1 MKRCPE
7 CLFIYPDSD
16 TRCDFDG
23 TQLLAVNEAEL
34 EAATSQA
41 PAKRKRATKPKKPTK
56 KRQRKATAITAVV
69 GLLLGVAAFTIYY
82 RFASHTENVSQLQ
95 SAPIASAEPIAASIP
110 TPPVL
115 EAASPSPTALPTPAS
130 KPTNDRIATAHTNT
144 TVAPI
149 STSGPGIG
157 KKPGAKP
164 VIVLTS
170 GSKLEADEVWRT
182 RDGVWYR
189 RDGIVTLLKRGRV
202 KAIVNQ

>member
-16 TRCDFDG
+16 TSCDFDG
-23 TQLLAVNEAEL
+23 TPLLAVNEAEL
-34 EAATSQA
+34 EAATSEA
-41 PAKRKRATKPKKPTK
+41 PAERKRATKPKKATK
-56 KRQRKATAITAVV
+56 KRQRKATVITAVV
-69 GLLLGVAAFTIYY
+69 GLLLGVAAFMIYY
-82 RFASHTENVSQLQ
+82 RLTSHTENVSQLQ
-95 SAPIASAEPIAASIP
+95 PAPIASAEPIAASLP

-115 EAASPSPTALPTPAS
+115 EAASPSPTAPPAS
-130 KPTNDRIATAHTNT
+130 KPTTDRIATAHTNT

-164 VIVLTS
+164 VILLSS